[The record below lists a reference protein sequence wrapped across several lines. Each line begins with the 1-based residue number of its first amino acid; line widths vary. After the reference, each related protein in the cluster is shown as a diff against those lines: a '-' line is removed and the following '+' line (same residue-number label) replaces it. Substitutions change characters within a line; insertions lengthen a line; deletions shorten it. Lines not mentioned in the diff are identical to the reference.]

1 MKIERFLLLDDNTTN
16 TLFFEMLLK
25 ELGYTEV
32 FTSPTGDDALIV
44 AEKNHIQ
51 FVICAWELQGMP
63 GTVFIQKLRAKKRRR
78 YLPCVIYSKRMESD
92 DVGLTQDLGFKHI
105 LAMPFDRNQAKAMIQ
120 EIVDHENNL
129 SPKENQL
136 RKIEMYVA
144 NGQPMEAYKL
154 FTDQMFE
161 KGPYLVRALVVA
173 AEVFIGISKY
183 DKAQKCL
190 DDALRSSPE
199 NSKALQIQARLYS
212 RQGKHEEAIKLLEGL
227 VDRSPKNLTN
237 RIKLGSAY
245 VDADRLEDAKRMF
258 NGVLDRDPGSQDCKD
273 GLAMVAFKE
282 GDLGLAEQLIAETE
296 NGNELARVFNNM
308 AISQVAKGEFDYG
321 IVTYQNAMKLLADK
335 ARLHLLHY
343 NLGLALRK
351 KGDLTESLVALA
363 RSYTADP
370 SFEKAYVAIARIV
383 DEMKKN
389 GLSPDKTVVSRV
401 KKARSA
407 FKAGKIQKSA

>member
-1 MKIERFLLLDDNTTN
+1 MKIERFLVLDDNSTN

-25 ELGYTEV
+25 EMGFSEV
-32 FTSPTGDDALIV
+32 YTSPTGDDALSI
-44 AEKNHIQ
+44 AEKHHIQ
-51 FVICAWELQGMP
+51 FVICAWELNGMP
-63 GTVFIQKLRAKKRRR
+63 GTIFIQKIRAKKRRR
-78 YLPCVIYSKRMESD
+78 YLPCVIYSKRMESE
-92 DVGLTQDLGFKHI
+92 DVNLTQELGFKHI
-105 LAMPFDRNQAKAMIQ
+105 LAMPFDRNQAKALIQ

-154 FTDQMFE
+154 FTDPMFE
-161 KGPYLVRALVVA
+161 KGPYLVRAMVVA
-173 AEVFIGISKY
+173 AEVFIGIAKY

-190 DDALRSSPE
+190 DDALRASPE
-199 NSKALQIQARLYS
+199 NAKALQLQARLYS

-227 VDRSPKNLTN
+227 VDRSPKNLTS

-245 VDADRLEDAKRMF
+245 IDADRLDDAKRVF
-258 NGVLDRDPGSQDCKD
+258 HGVLDKDPASQDCKD

-308 AISQVAKGEFDYG
+308 AISQVAKNDFDQG
-321 IVTYQNAMKLLADK
+321 ILTYQNAMNLLADK
-335 ARLHLLHY
+335 ARLHLLQY

-351 KGDLTESLVALA
+351 KGDLNQSLTALA
-363 RSYTADP
+363 KSYIADP
-370 SFEKAYVAIARIV
+370 TYEKAYVAIARV
-383 DEMKKN
+383 VNDMKKN
-389 GLSPDKTVVSRV
+389 GLSPDKSVVSRV
-401 KKARSA
+401 KKARAS
-407 FKAGKIQKSA
+407 FKESQQQKSA